1 MTISTILWLVK
12 LVIVQRLRD
21 MLSTRHFSK
30 RTFQIMCPVQTL
42 IFLAI
47 ILLEFLLMSKRPFY
61 LLAIVCFLVSLLTG
75 IAAQTKA
82 AQAAKFA
89 AIAASSDSD
98 DDQLVFLN
106 LSKRS
111 FAEYRDVAITSLGI
125 LAGGVVAWF
134 LSRRRRESGR
144 QGVPLVLMVIAVVIQ
159 LLLV

>member
-1 MTISTILWLVK
+1 
-12 LVIVQRLRD
+12 
-21 MLSTRHFSK
+21 
-30 RTFQIMCPVQTL
+30 
-42 IFLAI
+42 
-47 ILLEFLLMSKRPFY
+47 MSKRPFY
-61 LLAIVCFLVSLLTG
+61 LLAIVCFLVSMLTG

-89 AIAASSDSD
+89 AIAASSDRD

-111 FAEYRDVAITSLGI
+111 LAEYRDVAITSLGI
-125 LAGGVVAWF
+125 LAGGVVAWL

-144 QGVPLVLMVIAVVIQ
+144 QDVPLVLMVIAVVIQ